1 MRSLMKHQIKRSAY
15 ALVSLMSLMP
25 LMMLAP
31 CTGAALAADTTLP
44 ASDGND
50 TIFRALKDEMDR
62 SVSRL
67 QLKGHQK
74 PYFMSYVVKD
84 KDVVQISASY
94 GALSEH
100 EEFKDRDLNVD
111 VRVGDYDLDNT
122 GYSGGGFFF
131 GGFGKGFGGNVTLDE
146 DYDGLR
152 HTLWLNTDSE
162 YKQAVE
168 DLESKKAY
176 LKQNDVKDRPPD
188 FSRESAVVELETPV
202 RMQCDTKKWS
212 DAVRDMSAVF
222 KDYPKID
229 QSMVMYEQDGNNRW
243 LLNSEGTKTFTASP
257 EYSLMIVAAA
267 RAEDGSVVSDSDV
280 LYGEKESDLPS
291 TADAEKRI
299 RALADRLTETVS
311 APLLEDYTGPVLF
324 EGSAAA
330 EFLAQTLSPNFA
342 NPVESL
348 GSSGFSFF
356 GGGSP
361 LKDRLGMRI
370 LPAWVSVVDDPLA
383 TDYKG
388 QKLYGGAIIDDEG
401 VRPEKIT
408 LVEKGILKTFCSSRT
423 PSRYVKKSN
432 GHNFHGTSS
441 VTNLFILP
449 EQTIAKKAM
458 YAKLRKMGKEEGLK
472 SVLVVRRVQTPLSLI
487 LNPKA
492 NVTRRLGG
500 GGSFSMLPTALVYK
514 VDVETGKET
523 VARITPFSGVG
534 LGTMRD
540 IVAMGNDTQAYSL
553 FRHGSSPEYDA
564 LSIITPS
571 ILVKELDLQKAEKDS
586 EKAPIL
592 SNPYFEKD

>member
-1 MRSLMKHQIKRSAY
+1 MREPMRVQLKRSASTLI
-15 ALVSLMSLMP
+15 ALLSLVSSVTMQ
-25 LMMLAP
+25 A
-31 CTGAALAADTTLP
+31 GQAADTRL
-44 ASDGND
+44 AANDGND
-50 TIFRALKDEMDR
+50 TMFCALKDEMDR

-100 EEFKDRDLNVD
+100 EKFKDRDLNVD

-122 GYSGGGFFF
+122 GYNGGGFFF
-131 GGFGKGFGGNVTLDE
+131 GFGKGFDGSVTLDE
-146 DYDGLR
+146 DYAGLR
-152 HTLWLNTDSE
+152 HTLWLKTDSE
-162 YKQAVE
+162 YKQAIE

-176 LKQNDVKDRPPD
+176 LKQNDVKERPPD
-188 FSRESAVVELETPV
+188 FSRESAVVELEKPV
-202 RMQCDTKKWS
+202 RMDCDTKKWS
-212 DAVRDMSAVF
+212 DTVRDLSAVF

-229 QSMVMYEQDGNNRW
+229 QSMVLYEQEGHNRW

-257 EYSLMIVAAA
+257 EYTLMIVAAA
-267 RAEDGSVVSDSDV
+267 RAEDGSIVSDSDV
-280 LYGEKESDLPS
+280 LYGRKESDLPS
-291 TADAEKRI
+291 PEEAEKRI
-299 RALADRLTETVS
+299 RSLADRLTETVS
-311 APLLEDYTGPVLF
+311 APLMEDYAGPVLF
-324 EGSAAA
+324 EGVAAA
-330 EFLAQTLSPNFA
+330 EFLAQTLSPSFA

-348 GSSGFSFF
+348 GSQVHSFF
-356 GGGSP
+356 GGASP

-383 TDYKG
+383 TDYRG
-388 QKLYGGAIIDDEG
+388 QKLYGGATIDDEG

-441 VTNLFILP
+441 VTNMYILP
-449 EQTIAKKAM
+449 EHTMAKKAM
-458 YAKLRKMGKEEGLK
+458 YAKLRKLGKDEGLN
-472 SVLVVRRVQTPLSLI
+472 SVLVVRRVQTPLSVV

-492 NVTRRLGG
+492 NATRRLGG
-500 GGSFSMLPTALVYK
+500 GGSFSLLPTALVYR

-534 LGTMRD
+534 VGTMRD

-553 FRHGSSPEYDA
+553 FRQDSSAEYDA

-571 ILVKELDLQKAEKDS
+571 ILVKELDLQKSEKDS
-586 EKAPIL
+586 EKPPLL